1 MLSFAKSM
9 FLEGLGLVR
18 SLGLAALQAMPVMGK
33 EKAQNAMIA
42 NLQQEFEKVQ
52 SRTLP

>member
-1 MLSFAKSM
+1 
-9 FLEGLGLVR
+9 
-18 SLGLAALQAMPVMGK
+18 MPVMGK

-52 SRTLP
+52 SLSTLP